1 MGQGGTR
8 PWQRHSIARCGSL
21 AIRPFTY
28 IRANNLIQ
36 SPFRNFHIRGAVAT
50 YFFTSPLIHIHFFLS
65 VLRPF
70 CYLLLQHFLF
80 HFSTT
85 LFSLLYLRQHILFS
99 TSTLI
104 VISRD
109 IGDTRRSFGI
119 FTWRLHSSYFFYISA
134 ATTVRQWAFFFII
147 VFMKAMI
154 TPFFL
159 QPAIS
164 ILFFSS
170 SLLLPGSFLVSQT
183 PPSNTLLLQSEYE
196 PKQTFV
202 RYARGGGIHD
212 FTALPPFLP
221 QSPFFLR
228 YPGHHYLTTRLL
240 FVAVVCFFVVFFTC
254 VRSDT
259 RRGKAKDERERL

>member
-70 CYLLLQHFLF
+70 CYLLLQYFLF

-99 TSTLI
+99 TFTLI

-119 FTWRLHSSYFFYISA
+119 FHMAFTLIIFLLYLCCYYCQTMSSFFYHCIHEGHDHSILLTTSHLHS
-134 ATTVRQWAFFFII
+134 FFF
-147 VFMKAMI
+147 
-154 TPFFL
+154 FL
-159 QPAIS
+159 
-164 ILFFSS
+164 
-170 SLLLPGSFLVSQT
+170 
-183 PPSNTLLLQSEYE
+183 
-196 PKQTFV
+196 
-202 RYARGGGIHD
+202 
-212 FTALPPFLP
+212 
-221 QSPFFLR
+221 SPFTWELPRIPNPSLEYPSSTIRVRTETNLR
-228 YPGHHYLTTRLL
+228 
-240 FVAVVCFFVVFFTC
+240 
-254 VRSDT
+254 
-259 RRGKAKDERERL
+259 